1 MEILNISEKQMEK
14 LIIDL
19 IIDYLPLT
27 GNFLKNSR

>member
-14 LIIDL
+14 LIID
-19 IIDYLPLT
+19 YLSLT